1 MINQIKNHV
10 QFTKEISTSGQPTEG
25 QFNEIFQNRFNAV
38 INLAMPDSSSAI
50 VNEGFIVTSL
60 GMAYFHIP
68 VPFDA
73 PEKKHLILFL
83 KLLIAL
89 EDNKVWVHCAKNY
102 RVSAFMFHYQ
112 KLMYKFTGNRLE
124 STVFEKWQPNDIWQ
138 QFLAIE
144 VEGYEVGL

>member
-1 MINQIKNHV
+1 
-10 QFTKEISTSGQPTEG
+10 
-25 QFNEIFQNRFNAV
+25 
-38 INLAMPDSSSAI
+38 MPDSSFTI
-50 VNEGFIVTSL
+50 ENEGYIVTSL
-60 GMAYFHIP
+60 RMAYFHIP

-83 KLLIAL
+83 KLLTAL
-89 EDNKVWVHCAKNY
+89 DDKKVWVHCAKNY

-112 KLMYKFTGNRLE
+112 KLMYKLTGNRLE

>member
-1 MINQIKNHV
+1 MINQIKNYV
-10 QFTKEISTSGQPTEG
+10 QFTKNISTSGQPTED
-25 QFNEIFQNRFNAV
+25 QLSEISQNGFNAV

-50 VNEGFIVTSL
+50 ENEGFIVTSL

-83 KLLIAL
+83 KLLTAV
-89 EDNKVWVHCAKNY
+89 EDTKVWVHCAKNY
-102 RVSAFMFHYQ
+102 RVSAFMFHHQ
-112 KLMYKFTGNRLE
+112 KLMCKLTGNRLE
-124 STVFEKWQPNDIWQ
+124 STVFEKWEPNGIWQ

>member
-10 QFTKEISTSGQPTEG
+10 QFTKKISTLGQPTED
-25 QFNEIFQNRFNAV
+25 QFSEISQNGFNAV

-50 VNEGFIVTSL
+50 ENKGFIVTSL

-68 VPFDA
+68 VPFGA

-83 KLLIAL
+83 KILTAL

-112 KLMYKFTGNRLE
+112 KLIYKLTGNKLE
-124 STVFEKWQPNDIWQ
+124 STVFEKWQPNDIWR
-138 QFLAIE
+138 
-144 VEGYEVGL
+144 